1 MTGEMIKPQN
11 AEKGEQFWEGK
22 IGQWGTRVLGDE
34 AYLIRPTYP
43 QFFNLADK
51 LKKMKM
57 KASVEPFDVYQGP
70 YIEIEGRAGMGKLW
84 QNEKGWTLQTGMGW
98 SSDPKLVELGNKDVP
113 VKVRN
118 ILQTPLLKMPKVRM

>member
-1 MTGEMIKPQN
+1 MGKPKG
-11 AEKGEQFWEGK
+11 AEKGIAYWKDK
-22 IGQWGTRVLGDE
+22 IGTFGTHVLGDE
-34 AYLIRPTYP
+34 AYLIRPNYP

-84 QNEKGWTLQTGMGW
+84 QSEEGWTLQKGMGW
-98 SSDPKLVELGNKDVP
+98 SSDPKLVELGNRDILI
-113 VKVRN
+113 KVRN